1 MRSSEQGLLTKLGFR
16 DADREDLRHDKAC
29 RFFTRPDIAEKLLKV
44 IHPPSR
50 VWSGMWRYAPPEP
63 DGLWM
68 TWSADNGV
76 TENVVR
82 TQSGFHIG
90 FIDAVVMGS
99 YSLFAP
105 EIAEGSS
112 DDVYWAGDTIPPRLA
127 DAAKAVVMEI
137 KTSKWSE
144 TAETVKKIARL
155 GVDVRAAVAR
165 LTRNPASLGQ
175 IRDLASWKSCVERA
189 TCSGPSNLD
198 DWKVLAQSAIQE
210 IGIVR
215 HGLQKCGSVRLNIE
229 VKINRTPTS
238 DIIRQIETYRGGNT
252 SYYGYDSVQW
262 VLAVDY
268 ALSEEERRALLAQY
282 ITPIR
287 LGPTFEA
294 YLRETDN
301 AADVVTL

>member
-1 MRSSEQGLLTKLGFR
+1 MRSSEQGLLAKLGFR

-50 VWSGMWRYAPPEP
+50 VWSGMWRNAPPEP
-63 DGLWM
+63 SGLWT
-68 TWSADNGV
+68 TWEEVSGV
-76 TENVVR
+76 TENAVR
-82 TQSGFHIG
+82 TSSGFHIG

-127 DAAKAVVMEI
+127 DAAKAVARKIETSQSWKRVEI
-137 KTSKWSE
+137 DE
-144 TAETVKKIARL
+144 L
-155 GVDVRAAVAR
+155 GVDMRAAVAR
-165 LTRNPASLGQ
+165 LTRRPKSLGQ
-175 IRDLASWKSCVERA
+175 IRDLAFWYGFVESA
-189 TCSGPSNLD
+189 TCSWPLRMD

-215 HGLQKCGSVRLNIE
+215 HGLQNSGSICLNIE

-252 SYYGYDSVQW
+252 SYCGYDSVRW

-268 ALSEEERRALLAQY
+268 ALSEEERRALLAQR

-301 AADVVTL
+301 AADVVAL